1 VIWRSTGAAEA
12 FNRVVARKKKTGFLT
27 LVPTLDKSKTKLVFG
42 GCELGSCFGGRC
54 FTLVCFV
61 WLDKMNTGRAELLY
75 YKLLY

>member
-1 VIWRSTGAAEA
+1 VWNFTHQGSVIAENKNA
-12 FNRVVARKKKTGFLT
+12 QNNRVVARKKKTGFLT

-61 WLDKMNTGRAELLY
+61 WLDKMNTHQ
-75 YKLLY
+75 